1 MPNKSSTT
9 QAVFTHKIHNEA
21 QSRKLSLSALNPL
34 DSQTYTRFINLPI
47 STDRNIPYAF
57 FYPNDSLLSWDGSN
71 ADYPNSRSGFRLSV
85 RVEI

>member
-1 MPNKSSTT
+1 MPNKSSIT

-34 DSQTYTRFINLPI
+34 DSQTYTRFINLPL
-47 STDRNIPYAF
+47 STDRGIP
-57 FYPNDSLLSWDGSN
+57 N
-71 ADYPNSRSGFRLSV
+71 AHFDPVNSRLIWGRSDAGLPSYRSGFRLSV